1 MPHAYKWR
9 EDGRLSVRPRRTG
22 VLAMHGCLEGVQ
34 ALHALR
40 TGLRG
45 WHACPARLTVPFG
58 TLVRVPF
65 GTLIR
70 VPFGTL
76 IRVPF
81 GTLIRVPFGTLIR
94 VPFGTLIRVPFG
106 TLIRVPFGTLIRVPY
121 GTLIRV
127 PFGTLIRVLFGTLIR
142 VPFGTLIRVPF
153 GTLIRVQFGTL
164 IRVPFGTLIRVPNGT
179 LIRVPFGTL
188 IRVPNGTLIR
198 VPFGTL
204 IRVPFGTLIRV
215 PFGTLIRVPFGTLI
229 RVPFGTLIRVLFGT
243 LIRVPFGTLIR
254 VPSGTL
260 IRVPFGTLIRVPNGT
275 LIRAPRG
282 SRKPLNLRGLREPGR
297 AGVPAVH
304 TCPEGVQGL
313 HALQTGV
320 HGQHACP
327 AGPHAEPAVLTPFAF
342 GGGCARP
349 LGVPLSSPQTKS
361 PSEVAANAARNSNCH
376 ICRQP
381 GHWAADCPIGKKP
394 PPQKP
399 ISWQQRNPTAFPNGY
414 SPYCP
419 IVVAPNFLP
428 YGSPYP
434 IPNFTQPHQI
444 PTPPNKQLSPT
455 PPTNPQ
461 GRPYESYK
469 PSYPRQHPDVTTK
482 NVEVGNIKDEIAELQ
497 LHGKVTADAVSAQ
510 PEIITDTGATN
521 HLTGDKLALSEF
533 KTLSSLIPLRVATE
547 GCSNFITGVGTMSFP
562 GKNGM
567 TVSVKGMMYCEQASS
582 TLISPAALR
591 RANVRIAYDST
602 AQTIVSDG
610 YICGYVGRFE
620 PMLHCRDISS
630 VWLDATLALVDTT
643 PVLLDANTLL
653 VDIVLVIVDA
663 IPAILDA
670 ILHQDPGQAIVTNI
684 LPELPPPLEIV
695 PTTFLAGPAPRLR
708 EAFLLKQDSCFF
720 STLPSNLLTE
730 VDALKERIVR
740 QQHTV

>member
-9 EDGRLSVRPRRTG
+9 EDGRLGVRPRRTG

-45 WHACPARLTVPFG
+45 WHACPARLT
-58 TLVRVPF
+58 
-65 GTLIR
+65 
-70 VPFGTL
+70 
-76 IRVPF
+76 
-81 GTLIRVPFGTLIR
+81 
-94 VPFGTLIRVPFG
+94 
-106 TLIRVPFGTLIRVPY
+106 
-121 GTLIRV
+121 
-127 PFGTLIRVLFGTLIR
+127 
-142 VPFGTLIRVPF
+142 
-153 GTLIRVQFGTL
+153 
-164 IRVPFGTLIRVPNGT
+164 
-179 LIRVPFGTL
+179 
-188 IRVPNGTLIR
+188 
-198 VPFGTL
+198 
-204 IRVPFGTLIRV
+204 
-215 PFGTLIRVPFGTLI
+215 
-229 RVPFGTLIRVLFGT
+229 
-243 LIRVPFGTLIR
+243 
-254 VPSGTL
+254 
-260 IRVPFGTLIRVPNGT
+260 
-275 LIRAPRG
+275 
-282 SRKPLNLRGLREPGR
+282 KPLESRGLR
-297 AGVPAVH
+297 
-304 TCPEGVQGL
+304 L

-327 AGPHAEPAVLTPFAF
+327 AGPHAEPAVLTPF
-342 GGGCARP
+342 
-349 LGVPLSSPQTKS
+349 
-361 PSEVAANAARNSNCH
+361 
-376 ICRQP
+376 
-381 GHWAADCPIGKKP
+381 P

-469 PSYPRQHPDVTTK
+469 PSYPRQRPDVTTK

-497 LHGKVTADAVSAQ
+497 LHGKVTADAVSAR
-510 PEIITDTGATN
+510 PEIITD
-521 HLTGDKLALSEF
+521 
-533 KTLSSLIPLRVATE
+533 
-547 GCSNFITGVGTMSFP
+547 TGVGTMSFP

-610 YICGYVGRFE
+610 YIRGYVGRFE
-620 PMLHCRDISS
+620 PMLHCRNISL

-670 ILHQDPGQAIVTNI
+670 ILVCLTGLWHFGLPQPAHRVLAQLPPGQPPHLVLFGCVTLATSLSHSIPLLTGLQEAIVTNI